1 MSLSV
6 TNAQSSTPEKVIGCY
21 FKLARKLWLKLLVVL
36 ANRQT
41 AILDCISKLSR

>member
-1 MSLSV
+1 MNLSV
-6 TNAQSSTPEKVIGCY
+6 TSASSSTLEAVIGCD

-41 AILDCISKLSR
+41 AILSCISKLRR